1 MNFRERTDE
10 LRTYL
15 LYGDVKDICEKAG
28 CSKTLLKRAFKAESF
43 SDLTPAEKR
52 VYKVF
57 VEVAGRRKEEA
68 EREDMAVERM
78 TAQILGQP

>member
-1 MNFRERTDE
+1 MNFKERTEE

-15 LYGDVKDICEKAG
+15 RYGDVKDICEKAG
-28 CSKTLLKRAFKAESF
+28 CSPTLLKRAFKAERF
-43 SDLTPAEKR
+43 SDLTPSEKK

-57 VEVAGRRKEEA
+57 VKVAGRRKEEA
-68 EREDMAVERM
+68 ERENMAVERM